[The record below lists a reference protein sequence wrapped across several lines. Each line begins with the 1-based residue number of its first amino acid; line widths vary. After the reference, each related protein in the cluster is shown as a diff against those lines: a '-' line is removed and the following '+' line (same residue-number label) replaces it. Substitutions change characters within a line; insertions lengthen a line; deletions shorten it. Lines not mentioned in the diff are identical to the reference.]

1 MDGVWAPLRPD
12 LPLPRVRVQP
22 AWALERAI
30 RRSLDDDWRRL
41 RNRQHWG
48 LFRVGPRSGMGL
60 RQRRMG
66 TADFAAR
73 HGRNGCA
80 STSARAPTGGDWMP
94 GICAGRRLGVFE
106 RRVAASGFALAVDRH
121 HERLPW
127 HGARRHVAV
136 RERRLDSANV
146 PHADAD
152 LGSSSAQHDP
162 LSRTRAGS
170 QLGLPQRRLAAA

>member
-1 MDGVWAPLRPD
+1 MGA
-12 LPLPRVRVQP
+12 
-22 AWALERAI
+22 
-30 RRSLDDDWRRL
+30 
-41 RNRQHWG
+41 
-48 LFRVGPRSGMGL
+48 RSGVGL

-66 TADFAAR
+66 TADFAAG
-73 HGRNGCA
+73 HGGNECA
-80 STSARAPTGGDWMP
+80 SASARAATSRDWMP
-94 GICAGRRLGVFE
+94 GICARRRLGVFE
-106 RRVAASGFALAVDRH
+106 RRLAASGLARAVDRH

-152 LGSSSAQHDP
+152 VGRSSAQHDP
-162 LSRTRAGS
+162 LSRIRTGS